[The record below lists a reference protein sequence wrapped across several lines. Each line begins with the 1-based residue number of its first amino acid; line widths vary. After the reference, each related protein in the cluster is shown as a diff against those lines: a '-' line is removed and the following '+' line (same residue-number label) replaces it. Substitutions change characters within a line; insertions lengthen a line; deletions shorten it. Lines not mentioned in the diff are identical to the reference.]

1 MKVSIIRKSLI
12 KQSAVA
18 LILLMLSY
26 GVVWYVEFLNY
37 ENDKSINYLRMQV
50 DNLTRQSIDLSSEYS
65 KVTNIIDE
73 YNEIKNKQ
81 ENNRLDVNKL
91 VLRNVM
97 ASARSKY
104 YLDNMEVK
112 MDEIKPLDDNQ
123 YKRDSV
129 FVEYSNVSV
138 KANSLSDSDVFGLIQ
153 ELQNYFV
160 GVKVISLRIKRLKE
174 LDEPSLIA
182 IKDTGFTPMVE
193 SNFTFTLFGL
203 RSVQAVQS
211 ELSIDGNISD
221 SSASGINGMR
231 LR

>member
-26 GVVWYVEFLNY
+26 GVVWYVESLNY